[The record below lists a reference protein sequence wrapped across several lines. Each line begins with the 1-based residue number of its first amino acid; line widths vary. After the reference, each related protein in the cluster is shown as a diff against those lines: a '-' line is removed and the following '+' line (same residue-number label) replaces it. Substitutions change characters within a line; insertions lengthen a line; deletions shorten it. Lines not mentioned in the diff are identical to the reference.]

1 MASASEADETLRS
14 IIDAIPGHVF
24 ILDRDAR
31 YVVSNQQALDYL
43 GLTHEEL
50 SGQDVPL
57 QVVHPDD
64 IDRFIALRNQ
74 SFSAGTLFETEV
86 RVRGKDGHYRWFLV
100 RIKPLRDA
108 GGQIIRWY
116 GIRTEIDARKR
127 AEEHVRMVIDST
139 PALIDSGRADGY
151 LEYVNQRWLE
161 YLQVPLGA
169 IEGWSWTNFVHPD
182 DVDALVRDWR
192 TSLAKGAPFEAEAR
206 VRRGDGQYRW
216 MQHRKLPLHD
226 EEGNIVRWFGSSV
239 DIEQQKR
246 AEKTIRENEQELRTT
261 IETIPTYVW
270 TNLPDGTLDFV
281 SQSWLDYIGLTR
293 DEYLGWRWT
302 ENVHPDDVDAVVAN
316 YRQALA
322 TGRWPKDQEVRGRN
336 GKGEYR
342 WFLVRG
348 RPLRG
353 ENGEIVRWYG
363 TIVDIEDR
371 KRAEEALRQREVLL
385 VRTTDELQKLKD
397 QLEKENLALKD
408 EINEASMFEE
418 IVGSSGALRRVLSM
432 VSRVA
437 PTESTVLITGET
449 GTGKELVARAI
460 HKRSD
465 RAARAFVAVSCAAI
479 APSLVTSEL
488 FGYEKGAF
496 TGALQRHLGR
506 FELAEGGTIF
516 LDEVGELPPETQI
529 ALLRVLQ
536 ERTFERVGGG
546 QSIPA
551 NVRVVAATNRDL
563 QEAVETGT
571 FRQDLYY
578 RLNVFPLHLP
588 PLRDRVEDVPV
599 LVQYFAN
606 RYAARIG
613 KKISKV
619 DKKTLALLQEYR
631 WPGNV
636 RELQNVIE
644 RAVILCDGDTL
655 VVDETWLQQPAPKEG
670 ELARGIGRLSA
681 SEEKAMIE
689 SALAG
694 ARGRVAGP
702 KGAAAR
708 LGIART
714 TLESR
719 IRALRINKNSFKSQ

>member
-1 MASASEADETLRS
+1 MASPSQADDTLRS

-24 ILDRDAR
+24 ILDRDAG

-43 GLTHEEL
+43 GLTHEQL
-50 SGQDVPL
+50 AGQDVPL

-74 SFSAGTLFETEV
+74 SFSAGTLFETEA
-86 RVRGKDGHYRWFLV
+86 RVRGKDGQYRWFLV

-116 GIRTEIDARKR
+116 GIRTDIDERKR
-127 AEEHVRMVIDST
+127 AEE
-139 PALIDSGRADGY
+139 
-151 LEYVNQRWLE
+151 
-161 YLQVPLGA
+161 
-169 IEGWSWTNFVHPD
+169 
-182 DVDALVRDWR
+182 
-192 TSLAKGAPFEAEAR
+192 
-206 VRRGDGQYRW
+206 
-216 MQHRKLPLHD
+216 
-226 EEGNIVRWFGSSV
+226 
-239 DIEQQKR
+239 
-246 AEKTIRENEQELRTT
+246 TIRKNEQELRTT
-261 IETIPTYVW
+261 IETIPAYVW
-270 TNLPDGTLDFV
+270 TNLPDGTIDFV
-281 SQSWLDYIGLTR
+281 SQTWLDYIGLTR
-293 DEYLGWRWT
+293 DKYLGWRWT
-302 ENVHPDDVDAVVAN
+302 ENLHPDDVDAVVAN
-316 YRQALA
+316 YREALA
-322 TGRWPKDQEVRGRN
+322 TGRWPKDQEVRSRN

-342 WFLVRG
+342 WFLCRA

-371 KRAEEALRQREVLL
+371 KRAEEALRAREVLL

-432 VSRVA
+432 LSKVA

-506 FELAEGGTIF
+506 FEVAEGGTIF
-516 LDEVGELPPETQI
+516 LDEVGELPTETQI

-536 ERTFERVGGG
+536 ERTFERVGGV

-563 QEAVETGT
+563 EKAVEAGA

-578 RLNVFPLHLP
+578 RLNVFPLHMP
-588 PLRDRVEDVPV
+588 PLRNRVEDIPM
-599 LVQYFAN
+599 LVQYFTQ

-613 KKISKV
+613 KKITKV
-619 DKKTLALLQEYR
+619 DKTTLALLQQYR

-644 RAVILCDGDTL
+644 RAVILCDGETL
-655 VVDETWLQQPAPKEG
+655 VVDETWLQQPALKESV
-670 ELARGIGRLSA
+670 LARGIGRLSA

-719 IRALRINKNSFKSQ
+719 IRALRINKNNFKSP

>member
-1 MASASEADETLRS
+1 MASPSEADETLRS

-43 GLTHEEL
+43 GLKHDEL
-50 SGQDVPL
+50 HGQDVPL

-64 IDRFIALRNQ
+64 IDRFIASRNQ

-86 RVRGKDGHYRWFLV
+86 RVRRKDGEYRWFLV

-108 GGQIIRWY
+108 NGQIIRWY

-127 AEEHVRMVIDST
+127 AEE
-139 PALIDSGRADGY
+139 
-151 LEYVNQRWLE
+151 
-161 YLQVPLGA
+161 
-169 IEGWSWTNFVHPD
+169 
-182 DVDALVRDWR
+182 
-192 TSLAKGAPFEAEAR
+192 
-206 VRRGDGQYRW
+206 
-216 MQHRKLPLHD
+216 
-226 EEGNIVRWFGSSV
+226 
-239 DIEQQKR
+239 
-246 AEKTIRENEQELRTT
+246 TIREKEQELRTT
-261 IETIPTYVW
+261 IETIPAYVW
-270 TNLPDGTLDFV
+270 TNLSDGSLDYV

-322 TGRWPKDQEVRGRN
+322 TGRWPKDQEVRSRN

-342 WFLVRG
+342 WFLVRA

-353 ENGEIVRWYG
+353 ENGEIIRWYG

-371 KRAEEALRQREVLL
+371 KRAEEALRTSEALLAEAQRLTHVGSYVVRPPNVPEYWSQESFKIFGADPALGLPHNKQDLIQRIHPEDRERVL
-385 VRTTDELQKLKD
+385 RTTSECVAAGSPIDSKYRIVRPNGDVRVVREIASPVREGNVVKRYTGAWMDITDQERTTEELRRLKE

-432 VSRVA
+432 VSKVA

-506 FELAEGGTIF
+506 FELADGGTIF

-529 ALLRVLQ
+529 VLLRVLQ

-546 QSIPA
+546 QSIHA

-563 QEAVETGT
+563 QEAVEAGT

-578 RLNVFPLHLP
+578 RLNVFPLHMP
-588 PLRDRVEDVPV
+588 PLRERVEDIPT
-599 LVQYFAN
+599 LVQYFTQ
-606 RYAARIG
+606 RYASRIG
-613 KKISKV
+613 KKIARV
-619 DKKTLALLQEYR
+619 DKATLALLQEYR

-655 VVDETWLQQPAPKEG
+655 VVDETWLQQPAPQESA
-670 ELARGIGRLSA
+670 LARGIGRLSA

-719 IRALRINKNSFKSQ
+719 IRALRINKNNFKSP

>member
-1 MASASEADETLRS
+1 MAPASEDDNTLRS

-24 ILDRDAR
+24 ILDRDAG

-50 SGQDVPL
+50 AGQDVPL

-64 IDRFIALRNQ
+64 IDRFIASRNQ
-74 SFSAGTLFETEV
+74 SFSAGKLFESEV
-86 RVRGKDGHYRWFLV
+86 RVRGKDGEYRWFLV

-108 GGQIIRWY
+108 NGQITRWY

-127 AEEHVRMVIDST
+127 AEEM
-139 PALIDSGRADGY
+139 
-151 LEYVNQRWLE
+151 
-161 YLQVPLGA
+161 
-169 IEGWSWTNFVHPD
+169 
-182 DVDALVRDWR
+182 
-192 TSLAKGAPFEAEAR
+192 
-206 VRRGDGQYRW
+206 
-216 MQHRKLPLHD
+216 
-226 EEGNIVRWFGSSV
+226 
-239 DIEQQKR
+239 
-246 AEKTIRENEQELRTT
+246 IRNNEQELRTT
-261 IETIPTYVW
+261 IETIPAYVW
-270 TNLPDGTLDFV
+270 TNLPDGTLEFV

-293 DEYLGWRWT
+293 DEYFGWGW
-302 ENVHPDDVDAVVAN
+302 EDKVHPDDVDAVVAN
-316 YRQALA
+316 HREALA

-336 GKGEYR
+336 SKGEYR
-342 WFLVRG
+342 WFLVRA

-371 KRAEEALRQREVLL
+371 KRAES
-385 VRTTDELQKLKD
+385 ELQKLKE
-397 QLEKENLALKD
+397 QLEKENVALKD

-418 IVGSSGALRRVLSM
+418 IVGSSGALRRVLLM

-516 LDEVGELPPETQI
+516 LDEVGELPQETQI

-563 QEAVETGT
+563 QEAVEAGT

-578 RLNVFPLHLP
+578 RLNVFPLHMP
-588 PLRDRVEDVPV
+588 PLRDRVEDIPT
-599 LVQYFAN
+599 LVQYFTQ
-606 RYAARIG
+606 RYASRIG
-613 KKISKV
+613 KKIARV
-619 DKKTLALLQEYR
+619 DKATLALLQEYR

-644 RAVILCDGDTL
+644 RAVILCDDDTL
-655 VVDETWLQQPAPKEG
+655 IVDETWLQQPAPN
-670 ELARGIGRLSA
+670 ARGIGRLSA

-719 IRALRINKNSFKSQ
+719 IRALRINKNSFKSQQR

>member
-14 IIDAIPGHVF
+14 IIDALPGHVF
-24 ILDRDAR
+24 ILDRDAG

-50 SGQDVPL
+50 GGQDVPL

-74 SFSAGTLFETEV
+74 SFSAGTLFETEA
-86 RVRGKDGHYRWFLV
+86 RVRGKDGQYRWFLV

-108 GGQIIRWY
+108 NGQIVRWY

-127 AEEHVRMVIDST
+127 AEE
-139 PALIDSGRADGY
+139 A
-151 LEYVNQRWLE
+151 
-161 YLQVPLGA
+161 
-169 IEGWSWTNFVHPD
+169 
-182 DVDALVRDWR
+182 
-192 TSLAKGAPFEAEAR
+192 
-206 VRRGDGQYRW
+206 
-216 MQHRKLPLHD
+216 
-226 EEGNIVRWFGSSV
+226 
-239 DIEQQKR
+239 
-246 AEKTIRENEQELRTT
+246 IRENEQELRTM
-261 IETIPTYVW
+261 IETIPAYVW
-270 TNLPDGTLDFV
+270 TNLPDGSLDFV
-281 SQSWLDYIGLTR
+281 SQTWLDYVGLTR
-293 DEYLGWRWT
+293 DQYLGWRWT
-302 ENVHPDDVDAVVAN
+302 EYVHPDDVDAVMAN
-316 YRQALA
+316 YREALA

-342 WFLVRG
+342 WFLCRS
-348 RPLRG
+348 RPSRG

-371 KRAEEALRQREVLL
+371 KRAEEALRG
-385 VRTTDELQKLKD
+385 TTDELQKLKD

-418 IVGSSGALRRVLSM
+418 IVGSSNALRRVLSM
-432 VSRVA
+432 VSKVA
-437 PTESTVLITGET
+437 PTESTVLVTGET

-488 FGYEKGAF
+488 FGYERGAF

-536 ERTFERVGGG
+536 ERTFERVGGAH
-546 QSIPA
+546 SIPA

-563 QEAVETGT
+563 EKAVEAGT

-578 RLNVFPLHLP
+578 RLNVFPLHMP
-588 PLRDRVEDVPV
+588 PLRNRVEDIPT
-599 LVQYFAN
+599 LVQYFTQ

-613 KKISKV
+613 KKIAKI

-655 VVDETWLQQPAPKEG
+655 VVDETWLQQPALKESV
-670 ELARGIGRLSA
+670 LARGIGRLSA

-719 IRALRINKNSFKSQ
+719 IRALRINKNNFKSP

>member
-1 MASASEADETLRS
+1 MAPASEPDEILRS
-14 IIDAIPGHVF
+14 IIDAIPGHIF

-43 GLTHEEL
+43 GLTHEQL
-50 SGQDVPL
+50 HGDVPL

-64 IDRFIALRNQ
+64 IDRFIASRNE

-86 RVRGKDGHYRWFLV
+86 RVRGKDGEYRWFLV

-108 GGQIIRWY
+108 SGQIVRWY

-127 AEEHVRMVIDST
+127 AEE
-139 PALIDSGRADGY
+139 
-151 LEYVNQRWLE
+151 
-161 YLQVPLGA
+161 
-169 IEGWSWTNFVHPD
+169 
-182 DVDALVRDWR
+182 
-192 TSLAKGAPFEAEAR
+192 
-206 VRRGDGQYRW
+206 
-216 MQHRKLPLHD
+216 
-226 EEGNIVRWFGSSV
+226 
-239 DIEQQKR
+239 
-246 AEKTIRENEQELRTT
+246 TIREKEQELRTT
-261 IETIPTYVW
+261 IETIPAYVW
-270 TNLPDGTLDFV
+270 TNLPDGTTEFI
-281 SQSWLDYIGLTR
+281 SQNWLDYIGLTR
-293 DEYLGWRWT
+293 EEYLAWGWA
-302 ENVHPDDVDAVVAN
+302 EKVHPDDVDAVVAN
-316 YRQALA
+316 HREALA
-322 TGRWPKDQEVRGRN
+322 TGVWPKDQEVRRRN
-336 GKGEYR
+336 AKGEYR
-342 WFLVRG
+342 WFLVRA

-353 ENGEIVRWYG
+353 ENGEIIRWYG

-371 KRAEEALRQREVLL
+371 KRAEEALRTSEALLAEAQRLTHVGSYVVRPPSVPEYWSQESFEIFGADPAQGLPQNKQDLIQRIHPEDRERVL
-385 VRTTDELQKLKD
+385 RTTSECIAAGSPIDSKYRIVRPNGDVRVVREIASPVREGNVVKRYTGAWMDITDQERTTEELRRLKE

-418 IVGSSGALRRVLSM
+418 IVGSSVALRRVLSM
-432 VSRVA
+432 VSKVA
-437 PTESTVLITGET
+437 PTESTVLVTGET

-546 QSIPA
+546 QSIRA

-563 QEAVETGT
+563 EKAVEAGT

-578 RLNVFPLHLP
+578 RLNVFPLDMP
-588 PLRDRVEDVPV
+588 PLRDRVEDIPT
-599 LVQYFAN
+599 LVQYFTQ
-606 RYAARIG
+606 RYAARVG
-613 KKISKV
+613 KKITKV
-619 DKKTLALLQEYR
+619 DKTTLALLQEYR

-644 RAVILCDGDTL
+644 RAVIICDGDTL
-655 VVDETWLQQPAPKEG
+655 VVDATWLQQPAPKESG
-670 ELARGIGRLSA
+670 LARGIGRLSA

-719 IRALRINKNSFKSQ
+719 IRALRINKNSFKSPSG

>member
-1 MASASEADETLRS
+1 
-14 IIDAIPGHVF
+14 
-24 ILDRDAR
+24 
-31 YVVSNQQALDYL
+31 
-43 GLTHEEL
+43 
-50 SGQDVPL
+50 
-57 QVVHPDD
+57 VVHPDD
-64 IDRFIALRNQ
+64 IDRFIALREQ
-74 SFSAGTLFETEV
+74 SFSAGTLFETEA
-86 RVRGKDGHYRWFLV
+86 RVRGKDGQYRWFLV

-116 GIRTEIDARKR
+116 GLRTEIDARKR
-127 AEEHVRMVIDST
+127 AES
-139 PALIDSGRADGY
+139 
-151 LEYVNQRWLE
+151 
-161 YLQVPLGA
+161 
-169 IEGWSWTNFVHPD
+169 
-182 DVDALVRDWR
+182 
-192 TSLAKGAPFEAEAR
+192 
-206 VRRGDGQYRW
+206 
-216 MQHRKLPLHD
+216 
-226 EEGNIVRWFGSSV
+226 
-239 DIEQQKR
+239 
-246 AEKTIRENEQELRTT
+246 
-261 IETIPTYVW
+261 
-270 TNLPDGTLDFV
+270 
-281 SQSWLDYIGLTR
+281 
-293 DEYLGWRWT
+293 
-302 ENVHPDDVDAVVAN
+302 
-316 YRQALA
+316 
-322 TGRWPKDQEVRGRN
+322 
-336 GKGEYR
+336 
-342 WFLVRG
+342 
-348 RPLRG
+348 
-353 ENGEIVRWYG
+353 
-363 TIVDIEDR
+363 
-371 KRAEEALRQREVLL
+371 
-385 VRTTDELQKLKD
+385 ELQKLKE

-418 IVGSSGALRRVLSM
+418 IVGSSDALRRVLTM
-432 VSRVA
+432 VSKVA

-449 GTGKELVARAI
+449 GTGKELIARAI

-516 LDEVGELPPETQI
+516 LDEVGELPQETQI

-536 ERTFERVGGG
+536 ERTFERVGGA

-563 QEAVETGT
+563 RKAVETGA
-571 FRQDLYY
+571 FRDDLYY
-578 RLNVFPLHLP
+578 RLNVFPLHMP
-588 PLRDRVEDVPV
+588 PLRNRVEDIPT
-599 LVQYFAN
+599 LVQYYTQ

-613 KKISKV
+613 KKIAKIE
-619 DKKTLALLQEYR
+619 KTTLALMQEYR

-655 VVDETWLQQPAPKEG
+655 VVDETWLQQPAL
-670 ELARGIGRLSA
+670 LARGIGRPSA

-719 IRALRINKNSFKSQ
+719 IRALRINKNNFKSP

>member
-1 MASASEADETLRS
+1 MASASETDETLRS

-24 ILDRDAR
+24 ILDRDAG

-43 GLTHEEL
+43 GLTHEQL
-50 SGQDVPL
+50 AGQDVPL

-64 IDRFIALRNQ
+64 IDRFIALRKQ
-74 SFSAGTLFETEV
+74 SFAAGTLFETEA
-86 RVRGKDGHYRWFLV
+86 RVRGKDGQYRWFLV

-108 GGQIIRWY
+108 NGQIIRWY

-127 AEEHVRMVIDST
+127 AEETV
-139 PALIDSGRADGY
+139 
-151 LEYVNQRWLE
+151 
-161 YLQVPLGA
+161 
-169 IEGWSWTNFVHPD
+169 
-182 DVDALVRDWR
+182 
-192 TSLAKGAPFEAEAR
+192 
-206 VRRGDGQYRW
+206 
-216 MQHRKLPLHD
+216 
-226 EEGNIVRWFGSSV
+226 
-239 DIEQQKR
+239 
-246 AEKTIRENEQELRTT
+246 RENERELRTT
-261 IETIPTYVW
+261 IETIPAYVW
-270 TNLPDGTLDFV
+270 TNLPDGTIDFV
-281 SQSWLDYIGLTR
+281 SQTWLDYIGLTR
-293 DEYLGWRWT
+293 DQYLGWRWT

-316 YRQALA
+316 YREALA
-322 TGRWPKDQEVRGRN
+322 TGSWPKDQEVRSRN

-342 WFLVRG
+342 WFLCRA
-348 RPLRG
+348 RPHRG
-353 ENGEIVRWYG
+353 ESGEIVKWYG

-371 KRAEEALRQREVLL
+371 KRAEEALRAREVLL

-418 IVGSSGALRRVLSM
+418 IVGSSDALRRVLSM
-432 VSRVA
+432 VSKVA

-506 FELAEGGTIF
+506 FEVAEGGTIF

-536 ERTFERVGGG
+536 ERTFERVGGV

-563 QEAVETGT
+563 EKAIEAGA

-578 RLNVFPLHLP
+578 RLNVFPLHMP
-588 PLRDRVEDVPV
+588 PLRNRALDIPM
-599 LVQYFAN
+599 LVQYFTQ

-613 KKISKV
+613 KKIVKV
-619 DKKTLALLQEYR
+619 DKTTLTLLQEYR

-655 VVDETWLQQPAPKEG
+655 VVDETWLQQPAAKESV
-670 ELARGIGRLSA
+670 LARGIGRLSA

-702 KGAAAR
+702 KGAAAY
-708 LGIART
+708 LGIARS

-719 IRALRINKNSFKSQ
+719 IRALRINKNTFKSQ

>member
-1 MASASEADETLRS
+1 MASASETDNILRS

-24 ILDRDAR
+24 ILDRDAG

-43 GLTHEEL
+43 GLTHEQL
-50 SGQDVPL
+50 GGQDVPL

-64 IDRFIALRNQ
+64 IDRFIALRKQ
-74 SFSAGTLFETEV
+74 SFSAGTLFESEA
-86 RVRGKDGHYRWFLV
+86 RVRGKDGQYRWFLV

-108 GGQIIRWY
+108 NGQIIRWY

-127 AEEHVRMVIDST
+127 AEE
-139 PALIDSGRADGY
+139 
-151 LEYVNQRWLE
+151 
-161 YLQVPLGA
+161 
-169 IEGWSWTNFVHPD
+169 
-182 DVDALVRDWR
+182 
-192 TSLAKGAPFEAEAR
+192 
-206 VRRGDGQYRW
+206 
-216 MQHRKLPLHD
+216 
-226 EEGNIVRWFGSSV
+226 
-239 DIEQQKR
+239 
-246 AEKTIRENEQELRTT
+246 TIRENEQELRTM
-261 IETIPTYVW
+261 IETIPAYVW

-281 SQSWLDYIGLTR
+281 SQTWLDYIGLTR
-293 DEYLGWRWT
+293 DKYLGWRWT
-302 ENVHPDDVDAVVAN
+302 ENLHPDDVDAVVAN
-316 YRQALA
+316 YREALA

-348 RPLRG
+348 RPLCG

-371 KRAEEALRQREVLL
+371 KRAEEALRAREVLL
-385 VRTTDELQKLKD
+385 VRTTGELQKLKD

-418 IVGSSGALRRVLSM
+418 IVGSSDALRRVLSM

-437 PTESTVLITGET
+437 PTESTVLVTGET

-460 HKRSD
+460 HRRSD

-506 FELAEGGTIF
+506 FEVAEGGTIF

-536 ERTFERVGGG
+536 ERTFERVGGA
-546 QSIPA
+546 QSIRA

-563 QEAVETGT
+563 EKAMEAGT

-578 RLNVFPLHLP
+578 RLNVFPLHMP
-588 PLRDRVEDVPV
+588 PLRNRVEDIPM
-599 LVQYFAN
+599 LVQYFTQ

-613 KKISKV
+613 KKIVKV
-619 DKKTLALLQEYR
+619 DKTTLTLLQEYR

-655 VVDETWLQQPAPKEG
+655 VVDETWLQQPAAKESV
-670 ELARGIGRLSA
+670 LARGIGRLNA

-719 IRALRINKNSFKSQ
+719 IRALRINKNNFKSQ